1 MADMRTTLDID
12 EALMRAARSAAAR
25 RGTTLTRVVEDAL
38 RRELIQTRT
47 KSLVTFPTSAET
59 GAGGLNLPPE
69 IDLNDTSAVLDYLD
83 ALDAAS

>member
-1 MADMRTTLDID
+1 MADMRTTLNID

-25 RGTTLTRVVEDAL
+25 RGTTLTRVIEDAL

-47 KSLVTFPTSAET
+47 GSRVTFPTSAET
-59 GAGGLNLPPE
+59 GTGGLNLPPE